1 MRWMHGGAAS
11 TVLAVGAVLLVTF
24 GVAAQAA
31 RTPHPKVRT
40 YYIAA
45 DEVDW
50 DYAPSGRDLIHDRAL
65 RPKKADQIGHVYRKA
80 LYREYTDA
88 SFHTLKPRPPEWQH
102 LGFLGP
108 VIRAEVGDTIR
119 VFFRNNASFPA
130 SVHPHGVLYRKD
142 SEGAPYADNTSGAD
156 KADDAVPPGGE
167 HTYVWSVPP
176 RAGPAM
182 GEGSSVI
189 WMYHSHTDEGKD
201 IETGLIGPLII
212 TAAGMARPD
221 GSPKDVDREFVAMFS
236 FEDENMSWLV
246 ERNIDEHTAHPEALK
261 AALAPTD
268 RSLPPE
274 EFARRAE
281 ERDSYLNHGVFPNS
295 NYKLA
300 INGYI
305 FGNVPG
311 LTMSQGERVR
321 WYVFSST
328 HFNDTHSPHW
338 HGQTVVVH
346 HMRTDVLSIL
356 PMEMIV
362 ADMVPD
368 NPGTWLFHCHFFD
381 HSDAG
386 MQALF
391 TVRPRLARVAA
402 P

>member
-1 MRWMHGGAAS
+1 MRWLHRRAAP
-11 TVLAVGAVLLVTF
+11 TVLALSAVLLAPYT
-24 GVAAQAA
+24 APAQAG
-31 RTPHPKVRT
+31 RHPKVRT

-45 DEVDW
+45 DEIEW
-50 DYAPSGRDLIHDRAL
+50 NYAPSGRDLIHDRAL
-65 RPKKADQIGHVYRKA
+65 PPKKPDEIGTVYRKA
-80 LYREYTDA
+80 VYREYTDA
-88 SFHTLKPRPPEWQH
+88 SFRTLKPRPPEWQH

-119 VFFRNNASFPA
+119 IFFRNNSSFPA

-142 SEGAPYADNTSGAD
+142 SEGAPYADNTGGAD
-156 KADDAVPPGGE
+156 KADDAVPPGGQ
-167 HTYVWSVPP
+167 HTYTWSVPP

-189 WMYHSHTDEGKD
+189 WMYHSHTDEGRD
-201 IETGLIGPLII
+201 IQTGLIGPLII

-221 GSPKDVDREFVAMFS
+221 GSPRDVDREFVAMFS
-236 FEDENMSWLV
+236 FEDENMSWLAA
-246 ERNIDEHTAHPEALK
+246 RNIDEHTAHPAAMQALI
-261 AALAPTD
+261 APTD
-268 RSLPPE
+268 TSLPPE
-274 EFARRAE
+274 EYARRE
-281 ERDSYLNHGVFPNS
+281 KERNVELAHGTFGPS
-295 NYKLA
+295 NQIMA

-305 FGNVPG
+305 FGNLPG
-311 LTMSQGERVR
+311 LTMTAGERVR

-338 HGQTVVVH
+338 HGQTVVSH
-346 HMRTDVLSIL
+346 HMRTDVLSLL
-356 PMEMIV
+356 PMEMVV
-362 ADMVPD
+362 ADMIPD

-391 TVRPRLARVAA
+391 TVKPRLARVAA